1 MLLHIVPH
9 NINLSKLVI
18 PITLSMYYEY
28 SCHAMV
34 VIFQLC
40 IHKLI

>member
-1 MLLHIVPH
+1 MLLHVLPH
-9 NINLSKLVI
+9 NINPSKLVI
-18 PITLSMYYEY
+18 PITLSMYY

>member
-1 MLLHIVPH
+1 MLLHIFPH
-9 NINLSKLVI
+9 NINPPKLVI

-28 SCHAMV
+28 SCHATV
-34 VIFQLC
+34 VIFQLG